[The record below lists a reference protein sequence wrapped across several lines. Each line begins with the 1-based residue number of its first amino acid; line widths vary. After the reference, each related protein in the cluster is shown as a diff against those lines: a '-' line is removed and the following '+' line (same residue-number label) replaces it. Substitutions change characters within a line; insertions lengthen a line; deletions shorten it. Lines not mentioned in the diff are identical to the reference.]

1 MMLSGFDLCA
11 LLSIV
16 RSTRSDGYSSGR
28 ADIETKGVRLI
39 APTEMTL
46 SPDEA
51 RDKVEAC
58 FDKARSARMD
68 QESKRDAALP
78 AIMLR
83 CVALAALLMLGPA
96 SGEAQPPVQQVL
108 MLQSFDRGNMILD
121 RFTGNL
127 RVDLDRRARRPVNV
141 VQVVVGPTGFVGASE
156 QAIVDFIRSAY
167 VDRPKPDLI
176 VTVAGPAAVFARKYR
191 RQLFPD
197 TPLLL
202 ASVDQQ
208 YLGDAPLGANESA
221 VAVVNDFPWLVDDI
235 LQLLPQTRQVFMV
248 MGSGQ
253 VGRFWHRKLDEQFKR
268 FHDRLTFVW
277 SDDLSLREILQR
289 CASLPAH
296 SAIFYFTFGT
306 DAAGVA
312 YADERVLADLHATAN
327 APLFARHSVYLG
339 SGVVG
344 GRLMSIDDLGR
355 HTADAALR
363 LLNGASPSSVR
374 VPPQLPGQPI
384 FDWRELQRW
393 DIPESRLPS
402 GSVVRYRNPSVW
414 HEYRGTVLSAAGALA
429 IQALLIIGLLYE
441 RRARQRAEIDSQR
454 NLALAADISR
464 RETMSALT
472 QSISHELSQPVTS
485 MICNAQALQMM
496 ITAKDATPDTIEEIL
511 SDIQADGVRA
521 TQIMQRHRA
530 MLRSRQLEMKPID
543 LHAVIKE
550 SLTLLTHDMR
560 ARQIAVNLN
569 LCSNPCV
576 ISGDQVLL
584 QQVFLNLV
592 MNAMDAMAEMPPP
605 RRRVTITSELRGAD
619 VEVTVR
625 DTGPG
630 LPADIIGTLFTPFV
644 TTKSH
649 GLGIGL
655 TIARTIVNAHG
666 GTIEAR
672 NNPEGGA
679 TFTVMLRAAESV
691 AKDRAST
698 DSRRVVGSR

>member
-1 MMLSGFDLCA
+1 
-11 LLSIV
+11 
-16 RSTRSDGYSSGR
+16 
-28 ADIETKGVRLI
+28 
-39 APTEMTL
+39 
-46 SPDEA
+46 
-51 RDKVEAC
+51 
-58 FDKARSARMD
+58 
-68 QESKRDAALP
+68 
-78 AIMLR
+78 
-83 CVALAALLMLGPA
+83 
-96 SGEAQPPVQQVL
+96 
-108 MLQSFDRGNMILD
+108 
-121 RFTGNL
+121 
-127 RVDLDRRARRPVNV
+127 
-141 VQVVVGPTGFVGASE
+141 
-156 QAIVDFIRSAY
+156 
-167 VDRPKPDLI
+167 
-176 VTVAGPAAVFARKYR
+176 
-191 RQLFPD
+191 
-197 TPLLL
+197 
-202 ASVDQQ
+202 
-208 YLGDAPLGANESA
+208 
-221 VAVVNDFPWLVDDI
+221 
-235 LQLLPQTRQVFMV
+235 MV

-253 VGRFWHRKLDEQFKR
+253 IGRFWHQELNEQFKR

-277 SDDLSLREILQR
+277 SDALSLPEILRR

-327 APLFARHSVYLG
+327 APLFATHSVYLG
-339 SGVVG
+339 SGIVG
-344 GRLMSIDDLGR
+344 GRLMSIDDLPR

-363 LLNGASPSSVR
+363 LLNGASPGSIR
-374 VPPQLPGQPI
+374 VPPQVPGQPI

-393 DIPESRLPS
+393 GIPESRLPP
-402 GSVVRYRNPSVW
+402 GNVVRYRSPSLW
-414 HEYRGTVLSAAGALA
+414 SEHRATVLTAAGALA

-472 QSISHELSQPVTS
+472 QSISHEISQPVTS

-496 ITAKDATPDTIEEIL
+496 ITAKDATPDTIGEIL
-511 SDIQADGVRA
+511 SDIQAEGVRA
-521 TQIMQRHRA
+521 SQIMQRHRA
-530 MLRSRQLEMKPID
+530 MLRSRQLEKKPID
-543 LHAVIKE
+543 LHDVVRE
-550 SLTLLTHDMR
+550 SLALLAHDMR
-560 ARQIAVNLN
+560 ARQIAVILN
-569 LCSNPCV
+569 LCSNPCI

-592 MNAMDAMAEMPPP
+592 INAMDAMDAMPSP
-605 RRRVTITSELRGAD
+605 RRHITITSEVRAAD

-625 DTGPG
+625 DTGTG

-679 TFTVMLRAAESV
+679 AFTVTLRAAESG
-691 AKDRAST
+691 AKEQPST
-698 DSRRVVGSR
+698 NSRRVVGSR